1 MTFARQK
8 ACSTVRE
15 SYIERKVCE
24 YAIRNK
30 WITFKWTSP
39 SSRFVPDRLFFRNG
53 KVLII
58 EFKAPGAVPNKGQ
71 RLVHKILDKA
81 GFKVHIV
88 DDVQGGKNLL
98 DKI

>member
-24 YAIRNK
+24 FAIRNK

-39 SSRFVPDRLFFRNG
+39 SSRFVPDRLFFKDSNII
-53 KVLII
+53 II
-58 EFKAPGAVPNKGQ
+58 EFKAPGATPNKGQ
-71 RLVHKILDKA
+71 RLVHKILEKA
-81 GFKVHIV
+81 GFPVAII
-88 DDVQGGKNLL
+88 DDVEEGKKLFS
-98 DKI
+98 